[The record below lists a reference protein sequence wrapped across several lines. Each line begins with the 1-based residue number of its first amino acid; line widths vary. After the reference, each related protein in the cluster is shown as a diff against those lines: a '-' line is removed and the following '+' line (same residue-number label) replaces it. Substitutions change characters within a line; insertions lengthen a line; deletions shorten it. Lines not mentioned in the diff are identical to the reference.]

1 MPQNFE
7 HLYEELLQFL
17 YRTPW
22 GLIQAAR
29 NGDIQ
34 MLNPVAA
41 KVLMPLAFNGRLDNI
56 FDLLRS
62 ARPELQ
68 TLVAVTTERY
78 CVVCEDLPLP
88 ALHQQALGA
97 GAPARSVSISIFVQN
112 LDTLMLVLRESQIL
126 ERGGNASQTAE
137 LNALQ
142 NLPQL
147 GLIKTREGRIS
158 WSNPAAQRLLGYSPN
173 QLLNAPFT
181 DLFAPGVGELVLEN
195 CLPTLMAGASYRERL
210 SLLPR
215 GAGTITL
222 EVSATGIDLAQE
234 EILWTL
240 MVPVMQI
247 PPARPQA
254 LNQGTGRERD

>member
-7 HLYEELLQFL
+7 ALYEELLQFL

-22 GLIQAAR
+22 GLIQATR

-56 FDLLRS
+56 FDLLRPD
-62 ARPELQ
+62 RPELKGM
-68 TLVAVTTERY
+68 VEARTERY
-78 CVVCEDLPLP
+78 CVDCEDLPLHG
-88 ALHQQALGA
+88 LHQQALGA
-97 GAPARSVSISIFVQN
+97 GNAARALSISIFLQN
-112 LDTLMLVLRESQIL
+112 QDTLMMVMRESQIL
-126 ERGGNASQTAE
+126 ERSASPSQTAE

-147 GLIKTREGRIS
+147 GLIKTRAAQIS
-158 WSNPAAQRLLGYSPN
+158 WSNPAAQRMLGYSAG
-173 QLLNAPFT
+173 QLQDAPFA
-181 DLFAPGVGELVLEN
+181 DLFAQGVGESLMED
-195 CLPTLMAGASYRERL
+195 CLPMLMAGASYSQRL

-215 GAGTITL
+215 SASSVTL
-222 EVSATGIDLAQE
+222 DLTASSMSFAQQ

-240 MVPVMQI
+240 ML
-247 PPARPQA
+247 PAA
-254 LNQGTGRERD
+254 A